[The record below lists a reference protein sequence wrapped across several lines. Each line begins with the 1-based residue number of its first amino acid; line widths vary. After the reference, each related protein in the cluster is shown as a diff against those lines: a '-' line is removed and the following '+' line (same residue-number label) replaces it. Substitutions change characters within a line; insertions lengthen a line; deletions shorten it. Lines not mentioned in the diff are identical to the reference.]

1 MELVITLH
9 EDVSP
14 SDAVGN
20 QHSSSSA
27 ANTLE
32 KKISIKFFLFQFNN
46 FVPSLQK
53 KKKQGIVGVIPEKHL
68 TISKVR

>member
-32 KKISIKFFLFQFNN
+32 KKISTKFFFNFSLIILFQAYKN
-46 FVPSLQK
+46 
-53 KKKQGIVGVIPEKHL
+53 KQGIVGVIPEKHL

>member
-9 EDVSP
+9 EDVSL

-32 KKISIKFFLFQFNN
+32 KKISTNFFL
-46 FVPSLQK
+46 LQLFFSYPTLL
-53 KKKQGIVGVIPEKHL
+53 IVNVFLG
-68 TISKVR
+68 